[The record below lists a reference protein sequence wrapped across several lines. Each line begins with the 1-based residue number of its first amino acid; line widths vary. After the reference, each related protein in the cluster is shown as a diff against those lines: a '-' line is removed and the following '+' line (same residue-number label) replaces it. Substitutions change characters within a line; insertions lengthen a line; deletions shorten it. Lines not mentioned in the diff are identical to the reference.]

1 MQRESKVLLMNFAPS
16 GGMPLIKFWTGKSG
30 CIERTAENKGIFA
43 ITPEDRE
50 AENEGE
56 KGTGKDE
63 LEGMDVSLNYPT
75 RHRWAITFNLN
86 IS

>member
-1 MQRESKVLLMNFAPS
+1 MH
-16 GGMPLIKFWTGKSG
+16 
-30 CIERTAENKGIFA
+30 ERTAENKGIFA

-56 KGTGKDE
+56 KGTAKDE
-63 LEGMDVSLNYPT
+63 LEGMDVSLNYQT

-86 IS
+86 ISKSIKEL